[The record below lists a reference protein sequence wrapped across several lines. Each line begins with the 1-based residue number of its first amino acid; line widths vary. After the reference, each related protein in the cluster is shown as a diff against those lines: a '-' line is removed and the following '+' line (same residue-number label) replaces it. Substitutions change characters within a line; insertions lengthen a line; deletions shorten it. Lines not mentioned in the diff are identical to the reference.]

1 MSDTGQSRFEDEN
14 TRGLTLREL
23 VLEIRAEVKSQNGRI
38 ERLET
43 KVNRIMGGVSVVG
56 VLAGAALG
64 WLLGG

>member
-1 MSDTGQSRFEDEN
+1 MSDTDQSRFEDEN

-56 VLAGAALG
+56 VLAGTALG
-64 WLLGG
+64 WIFGG

>member
-1 MSDTGQSRFEDEN
+1 MSDTDQSRFEDEN

-56 VLAGAALG
+56 VLAGGAVG
-64 WLLGG
+64 WILGG

>member
-1 MSDTGQSRFEDEN
+1 MSDTDQSRFEDEN

>member
-56 VLAGAALG
+56 VLAGGAVG
-64 WLLGG
+64 WILGG